1 MSAQPHTDALSAD
14 IVIIGAGMAGL
25 YTAWRL
31 LRQDPTRR
39 IRLLERLPRTGG
51 RLETDHVLLD
61 GVTVKTEEGG
71 MRFLSTHVE
80 LLALLDTLG
89 LSNDEVPFPMG
100 GPSNLYY
107 LRGKR
112 FTVGEA
118 TANPSIWSTLYAV
131 NPGASGLQP
140 GDVLKNVLT
149 AVLKENHVEP
159 TKWTGSTPDA
169 WTTLRLEYTYRGI
182 PLYRWGFWAMLTDF
196 GISADAIEMLYQSSG
211 FIAPYAQGI
220 NAGCALQLLVDFVDP
235 KFHTLGPGYE
245 TLPNTLAAAI
255 TTPGADGNAGAVI
268 HTGHDVRTIERE
280 ADGRYRIAA
289 LKSDGSEVRFHTT
302 ELVIAVTQIAL
313 QGLIPYVPMF
323 RDSAQFVSDVNSV
336 TDMDLGKINLYYE
349 KNWWT
354 PATGITSGGSYT
366 DLPLAQFY
374 CFADQGNAKA
384 GGPASITLYT
394 DARRTAYWSQ
404 LQAIGEPYS
413 VPNGPT
419 LPPFSEAAS
428 TFVVA
433 QATRQMQEMFGLA
446 AIPAPLVATYRR
458 WGVPPSGDGDHQW
471 RIGVNDR
478 EVRARLTNPFP
489 HVYTCGE
496 TYSDDQAW
504 VNGAL
509 RSVDQMLA
517 AHFGLAKTS

>member
-1 MSAQPHTDALSAD
+1 
-14 IVIIGAGMAGL
+14 
-25 YTAWRL
+25 
-31 LRQDPTRR
+31 
-39 IRLLERLPRTGG
+39 
-51 RLETDHVLLD
+51 
-61 GVTVKTEEGG
+61 
-71 MRFLSTHVE
+71 
-80 LLALLDTLG
+80 
-89 LSNDEVPFPMG
+89 
-100 GPSNLYY
+100 
-107 LRGKR
+107 
-112 FTVGEA
+112 
-118 TANPSIWSTLYAV
+118 
-131 NPGASGLQP
+131 
-140 GDVLKNVLT
+140 
-149 AVLKENHVEP
+149 
-159 TKWTGSTPDA
+159 
-169 WTTLRLEYTYRGI
+169 
-182 PLYRWGFWAMLTDF
+182 MLTDF

>member
-1 MSAQPHTDALSAD
+1 MSAQPHTDPLSAD
-14 IVIIGAGMAGL
+14 ILIIGAGMAGL

-31 LRQDPTRR
+31 LRLKPKRR
-39 IRLLERLPRTGG
+39 IRLLERLTGG
-51 RLETDHVLLD
+51 RLETDHVLID
-61 GVTVKTEEGG
+61 GVGVKTEEGG

-80 LLALLDTLG
+80 LLALLEQLG
-89 LSNDEVPFPMG
+89 LSKDKVPFPMG
-100 GPSNLYY
+100 GTSNLYY

-112 FTVGEA
+112 FTVSQA
-118 TANPSIWSTLYAV
+118 TADPSIWSTLFAL
-131 NPGASGLQP
+131 NPGANGLQP
-140 GDVLKNVLT
+140 GDILKNLLT
-149 AVLKENHVEP
+149 AILKENHVDP

-169 WTTLRLEYTYRGI
+169 WTTLRLDCTYRGI
-182 PLYRWGFWAMLTDF
+182 PLFRWGFWALLTDF

-211 FIAPYAQGI
+211 FIAPYDEDI

-245 TLPNTLAAAI
+245 TLPNALAAAI
-255 TTPGADGNAGAVI
+255 TGPGADGNAGAVI
-268 HTGHDVRTIERE
+268 HIGHEVQSIERE

-289 LKSDGSEVRFHTT
+289 LKSDGSQVQFHTT
-302 ELVIAVTQIAL
+302 DLVIAVTQIAL

-323 RDSAQFVSDVNSV
+323 RESAQFVSDVNSV
-336 TDMDLGKINLYYE
+336 ADMDLGKINLYYE

-374 CFADQGNAKA
+374 CFADQGHTKA

-394 DARRTAYWSQ
+394 DERRTAYWSQ

-433 QATRQMQEMFGLA
+433 QATRQMQEMFGLTT
-446 AIPAPLVATYRR
+446 IPAPLVATYRR
-458 WGVPPSGDGDHQW
+458 WGVPPAGDGDHQW

-478 EVRARLTNPFP
+478 DVRARLTNPFP
-489 HVYTCGE
+489 HIYTCGE

-517 AHFGLAKTS
+517 AHFGDATS